1 MRDGLFL
8 VTRKEAIGAAQRKK
22 KAAEK
27 KKREAAQ
34 KANIIAKLKAQLKKE
49 NEQSDT
55 APPKKRTKL
64 SGYAIFYQ
72 KNVTQAKLDLAE
84 RSRTG
89 KLKTGQ
95 LSKYIGEMWQNWKK
109 KYPMRGNGKFVS
121 AHTLSSKCTNCLS
134 KLCVQVDR
142 RVVLLSSDVLL
153 TTPCALCALRTPSAL
168 CTLCALSAHQYY
180 PNVQIVRMTRDV
192 IIKLVLVL

>member
-1 MRDGLFL
+1 M
-8 VTRKEAIGAAQRKK
+8 TRKEAIGAAQRKK

-34 KANIIAKLKAQLKKE
+34 KAKIIAKLKAQLKKE

-121 AHTLSSKCTNCLS
+121 AHIHLFIVRHTHFHLSVPIACPNCVS
-134 KLCVQVDR
+134 KLTDG
-142 RVVLLSSDVLL
+142 
-153 TTPCALCALRTPSAL
+153 
-168 CTLCALSAHQYY
+168 
-180 PNVQIVRMTRDV
+180 
-192 IIKLVLVL
+192 